1 MRLAAF
7 IPVALFVTSICT
19 AQQPDVRVHLL
30 SLFRQSEVKIEPAAA
45 IITLSSDTRRREIKS
60 EFTVRAEG
68 NAVSVLV
75 GTATKLKLEGD
86 FRIVS
91 ERAPA
96 EHIRGAVEIS
106 SRSGVLAIIALIP
119 VEQYVAD
126 VLEGETNGNMPG
138 EALKALAIAIRSYT
152 IRFRERHKEEGFD
165 FCDTTHCQYLRLDP
179 QPSVVSAVKETRGEL
194 LWDRGSPLAAY
205 YHKDCGGQTEA
216 AAAEWPGQ
224 DSPAL
229 VSHSDPYCVRASQ
242 SWRSEITRI
251 NIDHAVAA
259 AGLEVPPGWNRI
271 TVVERTPSG
280 RARMLRFSIGG
291 SQGAP
296 MSASTL
302 RFAIGRSMGWNTLK
316 SDWYEI
322 STLGVHFIFTG
333 RGVGHGVG
341 LCQTGA
347 AEMAR
352 EGKTYRDILAFY
364 YPGAAI
370 SRSAQAIPWTEIHT
384 GDFDLRVVNQGDI
397 ATIRTAASAALA
409 WATQASGL
417 ALHVRPVIE
426 AYPTVAMFRDATGE
440 PGWIAA
446 STLNSR
452 IRVQP
457 PGVMGQ
463 RTESVLRHEFL
474 HMLVESNAKA
484 GAPLWFREGFVVYLG
499 GDPPAAGELTM
510 SAETIDR
517 VIASRH
523 SDAEMR
529 QAYGQAAAL
538 VRNLDQHYGRAKL
551 RDWLQTGLP
560 EDIRRGAGLGGT
572 HEIAQ

>member
-7 IPVALFVTSICT
+7 IPAALFVTSICT

-30 SLFRQSEVKIEPAAA
+30 SLFRQSEVKIEPVAAT
-45 IITLSSDTRRREIKS
+45 ITLDSDAGQREIKN
-60 EFTVRAEG
+60 EFTVRAQG
-68 NAVSVLV
+68 STVSVF
-75 GTATKLKLEGD
+75 GESAAKLKLEGD
-86 FRIVS
+86 FRIVGG
-91 ERAPA
+91 RAPV
-96 EHIRGAVEIS
+96 EHIHGALEIS
-106 SRSGVLAIIALIP
+106 SSGSVLTIIALIP
-119 VEQYVAD
+119 VEEYVAD

-138 EALKALAIAIRSYT
+138 EAMKALAIAIRSYT
-152 IRFRERHKEEGFD
+152 IRFRDRHKEEGFD

-179 QPSVVSAVKETRGEL
+179 RPSVVSAVKETRGEL
-194 LWDRGSPLAAY
+194 LWDRGRPLAAY
-205 YHKDCGGQTEA
+205 YHKDCGGQTEGA
-216 AAAEWPGQ
+216 AAAWPGQ
-224 DSPAL
+224 DSPSL
-229 VSHSDPYCVRASQ
+229 LSHADPYCVRASQ
-242 SWRSEITRI
+242 PWRTEISRI
-251 NIDHAVAA
+251 KIDQAIAA
-259 AGLEVPPGWNRI
+259 AGLAVPPGWNRI
-271 TVVERTPSG
+271 TVMERTPSG
-280 RARMLRFSIGG
+280 RASRLRFSIDA

-302 RFAIGRSMGWNTLK
+302 RFALGRSTGWNTLK

-322 STLGVHFIFTG
+322 STLGDHFIFTG

-370 SRSAQAIPWTEIHT
+370 GRSAQAIPWTET
-384 GDFDLRVVNQGDI
+384 RTTDFDLRVVNQGDI
-397 ATIRTAASAALA
+397 AAIRTAASAGLA
-409 WATQASGL
+409 RAVQASNL
-417 ALHVRPVIE
+417 ALRVRPVIE

-446 STLNSR
+446 STRSEV

-457 PGVMGQ
+457 PAVLGQ

-484 GAPLWFREGFVVYLG
+484 GTPLWFREGFVVYLG
-499 GDPPAAGELTM
+499 GDPPAANELTM
-510 SAETIDR
+510 TAETIER
-517 VIASRH
+517 TIASRH

-538 VRNLDQHYGRAKL
+538 VRDLDQRHGRAKL
-551 RDWLQTGLP
+551 IDWLQHGLP
-560 EDIRRGAGLGGT
+560 ENIRSGAGLGGA
-572 HEIAQ
+572 HEIPQ